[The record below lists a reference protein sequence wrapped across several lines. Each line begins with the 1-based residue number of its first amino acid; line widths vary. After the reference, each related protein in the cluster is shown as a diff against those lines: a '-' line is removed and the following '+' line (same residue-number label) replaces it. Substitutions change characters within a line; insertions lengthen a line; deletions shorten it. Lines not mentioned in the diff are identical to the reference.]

1 MVLIKRG
8 GCSFMEKSYNAQ
20 DNGAVGAIIYNNDEN
35 DIDSNID
42 MVNDE
47 SGRQIDIPV
56 LWLVGRNGHMMVDS
70 MLDVS
75 IQSQTCQSF
84 ISESSSEWFREKHS
98 LITVIFRMKIGQLF
112 PCRITIQLRCR
123 QIGRHGTSGD
133 FFNFHFFLLF
143 ERVRI
148 YSRSDKLDWCLLLLD
163 MISCGMN

>member
-1 MVLIKRG
+1 MANPIELCQTTPVANKKQIKGRFPRTGPHGPVLDRESLLQRPKNSLLYILGNMVLIKRG

-20 DNGAVGAIIYNNDEN
+20 NHGAVGAIIYNNDEN

-75 IQSQTCQSF
+75 IILTM
-84 ISESSSEWFREKHS
+84 SSRDS
-98 LITVIFRMKIGQLF
+98 
-112 PCRITIQLRCR
+112 
-123 QIGRHGTSGD
+123 
-133 FFNFHFFLLF
+133 FLL
-143 ERVRI
+143 
-148 YSRSDKLDWCLLLLD
+148 
-163 MISCGMN
+163 

>member
-1 MVLIKRG
+1 MVKTTQQTLPLRYQQNIFDSGNMVLIKRG

-75 IQSQTCQSF
+75 IQS
-84 ISESSSEWFREKHS
+84 
-98 LITVIFRMKIGQLF
+98 
-112 PCRITIQLRCR
+112 
-123 QIGRHGTSGD
+123 
-133 FFNFHFFLLF
+133 
-143 ERVRI
+143 
-148 YSRSDKLDWCLLLLD
+148 
-163 MISCGMN
+163 

>member
-20 DNGAVGAIIYNNDEN
+20 NHGAVGAIIYNNDEN

-75 IQSQTCQSF
+75 QIQSCKLSTGSPLNIVSRNF
-84 ISESSSEWFREKHS
+84 I
-98 LITVIFRMKIGQLF
+98 G
-112 PCRITIQLRCR
+112 
-123 QIGRHGTSGD
+123 
-133 FFNFHFFLLF
+133 
-143 ERVRI
+143 
-148 YSRSDKLDWCLLLLD
+148 
-163 MISCGMN
+163 

>member
-1 MVLIKRG
+1 MVRHGFIDVGNCIFSTFLNETLNYLGNMVLIKRG

-20 DNGAVGAIIYNNDEN
+20 NHGAVGAIIYNNDEN

-75 IQSQTCQSF
+75 QTRVANPLLLWLETQY
-84 ISESSSEWFREKHS
+84 ESP
-98 LITVIFRMKIGQLF
+98 IFRPEKSF
-112 PCRITIQLRCR
+112 
-123 QIGRHGTSGD
+123 SYNY
-133 FFNFHFFLLF
+133 NF
-143 ERVRI
+143 
-148 YSRSDKLDWCLLLLD
+148 
-163 MISCGMN
+163 

>member
-20 DNGAVGAIIYNNDEN
+20 NHGAVGAIIYNNDEN

-75 IQSQTCQSF
+75 QIQSRKF
-84 ISESSSEWFREKHS
+84 
-98 LITVIFRMKIGQLF
+98 
-112 PCRITIQLRCR
+112 
-123 QIGRHGTSGD
+123 TSGSPLISV
-133 FFNFHFFLLF
+133 F
-143 ERVRI
+143 
-148 YSRSDKLDWCLLLLD
+148 RSFSGYLVAPTSKF
-163 MISCGMN
+163 GNH

>member
-20 DNGAVGAIIYNNDEN
+20 NHGAVGAIIYNNDEN

-75 IQSQTCQSF
+75 QSHQSCEF
-84 ISESSSEWFREKHS
+84 TSDHRIAFLEV
-98 LITVIFRMKIGQLF
+98 LVVI
-112 PCRITIQLRCR
+112 
-123 QIGRHGTSGD
+123 
-133 FFNFHFFLLF
+133 
-143 ERVRI
+143 
-148 YSRSDKLDWCLLLLD
+148 
-163 MISCGMN
+163 

>member
-20 DNGAVGAIIYNNDEN
+20 NHGAVGAIIYNNDEN

-75 IQSQTCQSF
+75 QIQSCKFSTGSPLNIVSRNF
-84 ISESSSEWFREKHS
+84 IGYLVVPTRKNPADFGTTKITEKVFMRFATLVPIRGDFPDKNVS
-98 LITVIFRMKIGQLF
+98 LITVIF
-112 PCRITIQLRCR
+112 
-123 QIGRHGTSGD
+123 
-133 FFNFHFFLLF
+133 
-143 ERVRI
+143 
-148 YSRSDKLDWCLLLLD
+148 
-163 MISCGMN
+163 

>member
-133 FFNFHFFLLF
+133 FFNFHFFYYSNGF
-143 ERVRI
+143 AYIPVRI
-148 YSRSDKLDWCLLLLD
+148 
-163 MISCGMN
+163 N